1 MLVYSG
7 WSTGEF
13 YISVDVLLFTMVFS
27 LVYGAILDGL
37 SGIFIFQLMFYCL
50 PWCSVLFMV
59 LFSMSTGEFNIS
71 VDVLLFTMVFSLV
84 YGAILDVYRGVLY
97 FS

>member
-7 WSTGEF
+7 WTTGEF
-13 YISVDVLLFTMVFS
+13 YISVDVLLFIMVFS

-37 SGIFIFQLMFYCL
+37 PGSFIFQLMFYCL
-50 PWCSVLFMV
+50 SWCSVSFMV
-59 LFSMSTGEFNIS
+59 LFWM
-71 VDVLLFTMVFSLV
+71 D
-84 YGAILDVYRGVLY
+84 YRGVLY